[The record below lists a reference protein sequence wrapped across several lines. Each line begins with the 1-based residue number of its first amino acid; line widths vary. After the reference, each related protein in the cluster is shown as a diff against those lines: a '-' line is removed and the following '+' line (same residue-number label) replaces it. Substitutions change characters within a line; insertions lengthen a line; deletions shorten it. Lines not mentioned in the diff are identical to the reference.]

1 VGLTSGKT
9 LTATW
14 GGGQYARARD
24 AAVGGRERVFCGR
37 PGVCAVWAVG
47 GCGGVAVVRAPWGAV
62 KGGGFCSA
70 HYVAAGA
77 AIWRPG
83 AGPSPGFVSC
93 ARTSAPIQVFY
104 QCRCDRAA
112 RPTGPQARLATL
124 HRTIDTSHTSTIWA
138 LGPRWHPAVQF
149 REVPNS
155 IRGWLSERKH
165 DIADPQI
172 LSWWTET
179 DLRTDFFHQSDTP
192 MGLTWCS

>member
-1 VGLTSGKT
+1 VVESAFFVAAQASVPCGL
-9 LTATW
+9 W
-14 GGGQYARARD
+14 
-24 AAVGGRERVFCGR
+24 
-37 PGVCAVWAVG
+37 
-47 GCGGVAVVRAPWGAV
+47 VAVVVWQLSGAPWGAL

-155 IRGWLSERKH
+155 IRGRLSERKH